1 MTAETTI
8 AAADRLHEAARS
20 GTPCEPVRDL
30 IGLDLEAAY
39 QVQFHNTRRATDAGR
54 RLVGRKIGLTSRA
67 VQQQLGVDQPD
78 FGVLFADMEYGDGEE
93 VAFDRLLQPKAEA
106 EIAFVLK
113 ADVLAPD
120 ATPTEV
126 CRAVDY
132 VVPAIEIVGSRVRT
146 WDIRISDTIAD
157 NASSGCYVIGG
168 PPRRLEGLDLPA
180 LGMVLARNGTAA
192 SYGSGAACLGNPLN
206 AVVWLA
212 RTCAA
217 LGMPLRAGDVVLS
230 GALGPMV
237 PVAPGDRLEARIAG
251 LGAVS
256 VAIGAAA
263 LSEKNP

>member
-1 MTAETTI
+1 MSADPIT
-8 AAADRLHEAARS
+8 AAADRLYEAART
-20 GTPCEPVRDL
+20 GRPCEPVRDL
-30 IGLDLEAAY
+30 IGLDLDAAY
-39 QVQFHNTRRATDAGR
+39 RVQFHNTRRDTEAGR

-67 VQQQLGVDQPD
+67 VQQQLGVGQPD
-78 FGVLFADMEYGDGEE
+78 FGVLFTDMEYGDGEE
-93 VAFDRLLQPKAEA
+93 IPFDRLLQPKAEA

-120 ATPTEV
+120 ATPTEI

-132 VVPAIEIVGSRVRT
+132 IVPAIEIVGSRVRN

-157 NASSGCYVIGG
+157 NASSGCYVVGG
-168 PPRRLEGLDLPA
+168 PLRRLEGIDLPA
-180 LGMVLARNGTAA
+180 LGMVLARNGVAA
-192 SYGSGAACLGNPLN
+192 SQGSGAACLGNPIN

-212 RTCAA
+212 RTCAS

-251 LGAVS
+251 LGAVTLS
-256 VAIGAAA
+256 IGAAA
-263 LSEKNP
+263 LSETAP